1 MKKFFRL
8 GTTAK
13 VSMVILISRM
23 TGFVRDICIATFI
36 GAGPLNDAFL
46 AAFKLANLFRAIFSE
61 GAMNSAIVPTIS
73 HSLASHGDKYTRLV
87 KCHILTMLVTTLIL
101 FTLFVFYYMEFVI
114 LITNYGFANNP
125 TIFNLAVDLAYI
137 IFPYL
142 SFISISA
149 FYGSIL
155 QVKGIFIPFAATSII
170 MNSVLISS
178 FYICISLGDF
188 CTSQVHA
195 LSYSVLISGI
205 LEMLWM
211 ISWAYKYNVKLQLR
225 KPILSKYSKKI
236 LKRFLPAIFSS
247 GMVQIS
253 VWCDMIILSCFSG
266 GISYLYF
273 ADRIIQL
280 PLALF
285 STASAMTLLP
295 LLSKVSAD
303 QAMKSAAFNK
313 SLRTIL
319 CFILPAAIG
328 LFLISDEII
337 TAFFRRGKFT
347 NEAAINTAL
356 MLKILCFALPFQGI
370 CKIYN
375 AVLYSTGNTKTPMY
389 ISIVNLVINI
399 SISFALKDY
408 VGYICVA
415 IAAIFSNATQLLL
428 LILSSKEIA
437 KISAETKKDFL
448 KYIIGMVVM
457 GFAIVVMKE
466 MLVQKS
472 NSIKIISLIFCGGIS
487 YIVILATLKVKIL
500 KDFFSRS

>member
-1 MKKFFRL
+1 MKKIFRL
-8 GTTAK
+8 GPTAK
-13 VSMVILISRM
+13 VSMVILVSRM

-73 HSLASHGDKYTRLV
+73 HSLASHGEKYTRLV
-87 KCHILTMLVTTLIL
+87 KCHVLTMLIITLML
-101 FTLFVFYYMEFVI
+101 LTLFVFYYMEFVI

-142 SFISISA
+142 TFISISA

-155 QVKGIFIPFAATSII
+155 QIKGIFVPFAATSII

-178 FYICISLGDF
+178 FYFCITLGDF

-211 ISWAYKYNVKLQLR
+211 ISWAYKYNVKLHIR
-225 KPILSKYSKKI
+225 KPMLSKYSKRI
-236 LKRFLPAIFSS
+236 FKRFLPAIFSS

-280 PLALF
+280 PLAIF

-295 LLSKVSAD
+295 LLSKVSSDKAL
-303 QAMKSAAFNK
+303 KNAAFNK
-313 SLRTIL
+313 ALRTIL
-319 CFILPAAIG
+319 CFIIPAAIG

-337 TAFFRRGKFT
+337 TSFFRRGKFT
-347 NEAAINTAL
+347 HEAATNTAL
-356 MLKILCFALPFQGI
+356 MLKILCFALPSQGI

-375 AVLYSTGNTKTPMY
+375 AVLYSIGNTKTPMY
-389 ISIVNLVINI
+389 ISVVNLVINI
-399 SISFALKDY
+399 SISFLLKDH

-428 LILSSKEIA
+428 LLLSCKEIT
-437 KISAETKKDFL
+437 KISTETKKDFL
-448 KYIIGMVVM
+448 KYIVGMVVM
-457 GFAIVVMKE
+457 AVAVIVMKG
-466 MLVQKS
+466 LLIHKS
-472 NSIKIISLIFCGGIS
+472 NSIKIISLMLCGGFS
-487 YIVILATLKVKIL
+487 YIVILATLRVKIL
-500 KDFFSRS
+500 QDFFSRS